1 MYLNLIQIAESFG
14 VAEKVVQGWI
24 RDEGLPHTVDR
35 GRLLFDR
42 AQVAQWA
49 ATRGLASQAGFL
61 APVNSAFTTGVRL
74 EALLRTGGVWRD
86 VPAAD
91 VPAMFERVAA
101 GLPGTTAPV
110 RELVARLLHAGGGV
124 TIAPVG
130 GGFALPHPRAR
141 IALGRDSGTLALL
154 MLREPLRIAEPPAD
168 GVPVTKLF
176 FFIAP
181 SPRAHL
187 DILGRMGRL
196 LTRGPLRE
204 LVNTGASDEQILQ
217 VIAASDRAPAGHSDA
232 DPAA

>member
-1 MYLNLIQIAESFG
+1 MYLNLIQLAESFG

-61 APVNSAFTTGVRL
+61 APESSAFATGARL
-74 EALLRTGGVWRD
+74 GTLLRAGGIWRD

-91 VPAMFERVAA
+91 VAGVFERVAA
-101 GLPGTTAPV
+101 GLPGTTAAV
-110 RELVARLLHAGGGV
+110 RDLVARMLRAAGGV

-130 GGFALPHPRAR
+130 GGFAIPHPSAR
-141 IALGRDSGTLALL
+141 IALGRDSGALALL
-154 MLREPLRIAEPPAD
+154 LLREPLHLAEPPAD

-204 LVNTGASDEQILQ
+204 LVNGGASDEEILRA
-217 VIAASDRAPAGHSDA
+217 VTASDRAPAGHADP